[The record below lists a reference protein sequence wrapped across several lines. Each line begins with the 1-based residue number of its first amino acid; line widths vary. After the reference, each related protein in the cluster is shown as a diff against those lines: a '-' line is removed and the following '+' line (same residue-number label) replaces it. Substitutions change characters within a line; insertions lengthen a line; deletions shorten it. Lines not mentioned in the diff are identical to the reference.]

1 MEKESTTAPRAD
13 ASAPEA
19 DMSGQAMPRV
29 TIDAGMVS
37 MDTSRSADGTVPDT
51 VSWVA
56 KEYIAAEKNTVWYIG
71 LAVVVVSVI
80 VLDIF
85 VLKAWTV
92 SFLIL
97 AIAAVLIAMSVRP
110 SRDIN
115 YKLTQ
120 KGLYIGEQFYDFA
133 DYKAFGVTHDGKE
146 NSILLIP
153 VKRFRPGLSVYFPV
167 ESGEQIV
174 DLIGQKLSMQEIKL
188 DFVDQMVRMLRL

>member
-1 MEKESTTAPRAD
+1 MANETNETPSTAAPAGVD
-13 ASAPEA
+13 EQ
-19 DMSGQAMPRV
+19 GMPRV
-29 TIDAGMVS
+29 TINAGTVS
-37 MDTSRSADGTVPDT
+37 MDAARSTDKSIPET

-56 KEYIAAEKNTVWYIG
+56 KEYIAAEKNAVWYTG
-71 LAVVVVSVI
+71 LAVVVVAVI
-80 VLDIF
+80 ILDFF

-110 SRDIN
+110 SRDIQ

-153 VKRFRPGLSVYFPV
+153 VKRFRPGLSVYFPL

-174 DLIGQKLSMQEIKL
+174 DLIGQRLSMQEIKL